1 VPNRELSNTNSDGG
15 IDGSSSASAGSGSTR
30 SVACSRLR
38 GVQQRQKAH
47 ARVQQGA
54 LLMRAESARG
64 TAERGRS
71 TNNVRCPRARGG
83 YARKGRATAA
93 QAKRKRA

>member
-1 VPNRELSNTNSDGG
+1 
-15 IDGSSSASAGSGSTR
+15 
-30 SVACSRLR
+30 
-38 GVQQRQKAH
+38 
-47 ARVQQGA
+47 
-54 LLMRAESARG
+54 MRAESARG